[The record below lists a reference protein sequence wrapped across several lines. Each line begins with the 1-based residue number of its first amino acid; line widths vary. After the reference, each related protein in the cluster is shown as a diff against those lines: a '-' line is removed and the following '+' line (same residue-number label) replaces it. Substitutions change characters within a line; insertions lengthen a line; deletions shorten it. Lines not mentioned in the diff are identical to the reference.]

1 MKRTTS
7 LLLLLALLAAIVT
20 GCAKTDPPYVDGT
33 AAGTG
38 ETTAAIAEGG
48 HTDEDNDGTCDD
60 CGIVVVISFDF
71 FGLNDLHGKI
81 DDTDTTPGVDELT
94 TYLKAQYALN
104 PNTVILSAGD
114 MWQGSSESNLT
125 KGNLTTE
132 WMNEIGVVAMTLGNH
147 EFDWSEADI
156 EANLAIAEFPF
167 LAINI
172 FEKSTNALAPY
183 CTPSVI
189 VERGGLQIGIIGAI
203 GDCYSSISG
212 DKTTDLVFKTG
223 EALTA
228 LVKDEAERLRQSGAD
243 LIVYAIH
250 DGYDRS
256 SSGTKTISQSDLSA
270 YYDPSLSSGYVDL
283 VFEGHTHQNYV
294 LLDAYG
300 VYHLQNGGDHRGIS
314 HAEVEINFANGG
326 VRTTVAEFL
335 PASTYSGLEDDPSI
349 EALLLKYAEEINFAY
364 RTLGRNSE
372 KRSGAFL
379 KALVAELYYRAG
391 EEIWGDRYPIVLG
404 GGYISVR
411 SPGSLPVGDVNYAM
425 LQSLFPFDNELVL
438 CSISGAD
445 LRSRFLE
452 TTNENYYIFLG
463 DGGQNID
470 PTATYY
476 LVTDTY
482 SSTYAPN
489 RLTEIER
496 YGSTLY
502 ARDLLAAYV
511 EAGGLASQADRLPMP
526 SELTSIPR
534 IYEIGNALED
544 NASTEELYLVR
555 GVIVSIDNT
564 TYGNMT
570 IRDDAGNTLYVYGVY
585 SADGSVR
592 YDGMA
597 DPPRVGD
604 TVTLYAVVKKYVRSG
619 NVTVELM
626 NARLTEA
633 A

>member
-1 MKRTTS
+1 MTGHFRVLTS
-7 LLLLLALLAAIVT
+7 ASATVYLT
-20 GCAKTDPPYVDGT
+20 
-33 AAGTG
+33 
-38 ETTAAIAEGG
+38 
-48 HTDEDNDGTCDD
+48 HT
-60 CGIVVVISFDF
+60 
-71 FGLNDLHGKI
+71 
-81 DDTDTTPGVDELT
+81 
-94 TYLKAQYALN
+94 
-104 PNTVILSAGD
+104 
-114 MWQGSSESNLT
+114 
-125 KGNLTTE
+125 
-132 WMNEIGVVAMTLGNH
+132 
-147 EFDWSEADI
+147 
-156 EANLAIAEFPF
+156 
-167 LAINI
+167 
-172 FEKSTNALAPY
+172 
-183 CTPSVI
+183 
-189 VERGGLQIGIIGAI
+189 
-203 GDCYSSISG
+203 
-212 DKTTDLVFKTG
+212 
-223 EALTA
+223 
-228 LVKDEAERLRQSGAD
+228 
-243 LIVYAIH
+243 
-250 DGYDRS
+250 
-256 SSGTKTISQSDLSA
+256 
-270 YYDPSLSSGYVDL
+270 
-283 VFEGHTHQNYV
+283 
-294 LLDAYG
+294 
-300 VYHLQNGGDHRGIS
+300 
-314 HAEVEINFANGG
+314 AEVA
-326 VRTTVAEFL
+326 
-335 PASTYSGLEDDPSI
+335 
-349 EALLLKYAEEINFAY
+349 
-364 RTLGRNSE
+364 
-372 KRSGAFL
+372 
-379 KALVAELYYRAG
+379 
-391 EEIWGDRYPIVLG
+391 IVLG

-411 SPGSLPVGDVNYAM
+411 SPSSLPVGDVNYAM

-452 TTNENYYIFLG
+452 TTNENYYIYLG
-463 DGGQNID
+463 DGEQNID

-555 GVIVSIDNT
+555 GVIVSIDNI

-570 IRDDAGNTLYVYGVY
+570 IKDDAGNTLYVYGVY

>member
-1 MKRTTS
+1 MKRTLS
-7 LLLLLALLAAIVT
+7 LLLLLALLSAAIT
-20 GCAKTDPPYVDGT
+20 GCITSDPPREDN
-33 AAGTG
+33 
-38 ETTAAIAEGG
+38 TTESKNEITDTVVATEG
-48 HTDEDNDGTCDD
+48 HTDEDDNGRCDD
-60 CGIVVVISFDF
+60 CDTVVVISFDF

-81 DDTDTTPGVDELT
+81 SDTDTTPGVDELT
-94 TYLKAQYALN
+94 TYLKAQYAEN
-104 PNTVILSAGD
+104 PNTVVLSAGD

-125 KGNLTTE
+125 KGLLTTE
-132 WMNEIGVVAMTLGNH
+132 WMNEIGLVAMTLGNH
-147 EFDWSEADI
+147 EFDWSEEDI

-189 VERGGLQIGIIGAI
+189 VEKSGLQIGIIGAI

-212 DKTTDLVFKTG
+212 DKTTDLFFKNG
-223 EALTA
+223 DELTA
-228 LVKDEAERLRQSGAD
+228 LVKEEATRLRQNGAD

-250 DGYDRS
+250 DGHDRS
-256 SSGTKTISQSDLSA
+256 SSGTKTVSAGDLSA
-270 YYDPSLSSGYVDL
+270 YYDPSLSDGYVDL
-283 VFEGHTHQNYV
+283 VFEGHTHQSYV
-294 LLDAYG
+294 LLDGYG

-314 HAEVEINFANGG
+314 HAEVQINFANGG
-326 VRTTVAEFL
+326 VKTTSAEFL
-335 PASTYSGLEDDPSI
+335 PAATYTALQDDPI
-349 EALLLKYAEEINFAY
+349 VEALLLKYEEEINFAY
-364 RTLGRNSE
+364 HSLGRNSE

-379 KALVAELYYRAG
+379 KSLVAELYYRAG
-391 EEIWGDRYPIVLG
+391 KEIWGDRYPIVLG

-411 SPGSLPVGDVNYAM
+411 SPGSLAVGDVNYAM

-452 TTNENYYIFLG
+452 TTNENYYIYLG
-463 DGGQNID
+463 DIGSID
-470 PTATYY
+470 PDATYY
-476 LVTDTY
+476 IVTDTY

-511 EAGGLASQADRLPMP
+511 QAGGLTADADRQPIP
-526 SELTSIPR
+526 TELTSIPR
-534 IYEIGNALED
+534 IYEIGNALAD
-544 NASTEELYLVR
+544 NESTEVMYLVK

-570 IRDDAGNTLYVYGVY
+570 IKDTEGNTLYVYGVY
-585 SADGSVR
+585 SENGSTR
-592 YDGMA
+592 YDGMSA
-597 DPPRVGD
+597 PPAVGD
-604 TVTLYAVVKKYVRSG
+604 TVLLYAVVKKYVSRG

-626 NARLTEA
+626 NARLMSVE
-633 A
+633 